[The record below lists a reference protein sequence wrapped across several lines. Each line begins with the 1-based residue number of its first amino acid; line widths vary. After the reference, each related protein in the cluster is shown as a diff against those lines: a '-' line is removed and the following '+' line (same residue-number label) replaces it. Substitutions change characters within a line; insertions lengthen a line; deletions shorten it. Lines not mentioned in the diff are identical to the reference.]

1 MWKVYLLD
9 VQLGLL
15 LDMALPGVVQ
25 LGPHLVPPVLLLA
38 SVLGLAGPVAA
49 SVVQLDVSRALA
61 LPAVAVVQLGPWSG
75 GSGQVGQCWGTS
87 VVQLG
92 IGQSVEGWLASW
104 LSCLEYKLCCL
115 IVGMLVIANG

>member
-1 MWKVYLLD
+1 MYLLD

-15 LDMALPGVVQ
+15 LDLALPCVVQ
-25 LGPHLVPPVLLLA
+25 LGPHLVPPVLLLV

-61 LPAVAVVQLGPWSG
+61 LPAVAVVQLGPWSA

-87 VVQLG
+87 GVQLG
-92 IGQSVEGWLASW
+92 
-104 LSCLEYKLCCL
+104 
-115 IVGMLVIANG
+115 VGHPGGG

>member
-15 LDMALPGVVQ
+15 LDMALPGFVQ

-49 SVVQLDVSRALA
+49 SVVQCDVSRALA
-61 LPAVAVVQLGPWSG
+61 LPAVAVVQLGLWSA
-75 GSGQVGQCWGTS
+75 GSGQAGHCWGTS
-87 VVQLG
+87 GVQLEV
-92 IGQSVEGWLASW
+92 GQPGEG
-104 LSCLEYKLCCL
+104 
-115 IVGMLVIANG
+115 